1 MSLVSPA
8 AAVAAAAAVSLL
20 TTNNKDARPHAQEA
34 CLSLLLLRADASSYG
49 FTVAG
54 NDSPLV
60 HARGYVNNNVV
71 NASRNDP
78 NSMHNSEVLCPRM
91 DNLSTHTLDGYRT
104 LFTTP
109 LHESQ
114 SSVEV
119 HTLSLIHI

>member
-1 MSLVSPA
+1 ML
-8 AAVAAAAAVSLL
+8 
-20 TTNNKDARPHAQEA
+20 KA

-54 NDSPLV
+54 IDSPLV

-114 SSVEV
+114 SVSSQLKF
-119 HTLSLIHI
+119 TLQRTRRTRTRIRASWS

>member
-1 MSLVSPA
+1 ML
-8 AAVAAAAAVSLL
+8 
-20 TTNNKDARPHAQEA
+20 KA

-54 NDSPLV
+54 IDSPLV

-104 LFTTP
+104 RCLRPHCTNRSQLKFTLQRMRRTRTRIRAP
-109 LHESQ
+109 WS
-114 SSVEV
+114 
-119 HTLSLIHI
+119 